1 MAHITTITAYNL
13 TEAAEKVGVSRVT
26 LWRHIRDG
34 KLIAQRRGR
43 EVLVTAE
50 NLLEYVL
57 QEQGGRGIPGPR
69 A

>member
-1 MAHITTITAYNL
+1 VPAETVVTAYNL

-34 KLIAQRRGR
+34 KIVSHKKGR
-43 EVLVTAE
+43 EVLIWA
-50 NLLEYVL
+50 NDLLEYVL
-57 QEQGGRGIPGPR
+57 REQGGRGIPR